1 MLVIIYI
8 TIPPQLR
15 KILLDNSSE
24 LLAKAKQTTDEEK
37 SKELEEMSKK
47 LEEKSKEL
55 EDKRKELDE
64 KCKELEN
71 ERRERLKLSELLKE
85 EKKRTALLE
94 DKVCYCQLAIPRK
107 KIF

>member
-1 MLVIIYI
+1 M
-8 TIPPQLR
+8 
-15 KILLDNSSE
+15 DNSSE

-37 SKELEEMSKK
+37 SKELEEMSRK

-94 DKVCYCQLAIPRK
+94 DKVWPTCNTK
-107 KIF
+107 KKSSHWCIWGMIQEIWLIALQ